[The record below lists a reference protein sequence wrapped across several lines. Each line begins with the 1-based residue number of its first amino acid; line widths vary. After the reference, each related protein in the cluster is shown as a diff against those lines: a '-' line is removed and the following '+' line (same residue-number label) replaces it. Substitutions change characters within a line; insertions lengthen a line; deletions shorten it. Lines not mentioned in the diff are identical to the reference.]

1 MTITKYTCLI
11 ILLLLNFTMYAQD
24 NDIST
29 KIDTT
34 KHRELIKQHLES
46 AGDIIN
52 QYGKKW
58 NNPNIQ
64 LAASTEGN
72 WITIRE
78 KRRNTISSKRYVA
91 FDFNLNTGFRKINN
105 TNVNGTSIEVEALFL
120 KDGFQQKRSTVFRIV
135 IEDSSAAKQ
144 LLQDFKMLQEL
155 QAADTTKQ

>member
-46 AGDIIN
+46 ARQIISL
-52 QYGKKW
+52 YGKKW
-58 NNPNIQ
+58 NNPNVQ

-72 WITIRE
+72 WISIRE
-78 KRRNTISSKRYVA
+78 KRRNTVSSRRYIA
-91 FDFNLNTGFRKINN
+91 FDFDQNTDFRKLNNSNLN
-105 TNVNGTSIEVEALFL
+105 GTYIEVEAPFK
-120 KDGFQQKRSTVFRIV
+120 KDGIQQQRSTVYRFV
-135 IEDSSAAKQ
+135 IEDSSAAEQ
-144 LLQDFKMLQEL
+144 LLQDFKMLRVL
-155 QAADTTKQ
+155 KAAFTKK